1 MVDGPVIVWTAD
13 SHTHTQKKKTSQKAT
28 IEKKEQVTMS
38 ASVPDEN
45 HRENEEEEVDEEVRG
60 EKKGKRKGG
69 RRKKLST
76 RARRSYSPGTRRKV
90 AR

>member
-1 MVDGPVIVWTAD
+1 
-13 SHTHTQKKKTSQKAT
+13 
-28 IEKKEQVTMS
+28 MS
-38 ASVPDEN
+38 ASVADEN

-60 EKKGKRKGG
+60 GKKGKRKGG

-90 AR
+90 AQ